1 MTTDE
6 NPKSPE
12 NRDDDDDPTGGR
24 DNPFGVFPLVMIL
37 VLVVGGLFVIFE
49 LRDMASIQDCASSGR
64 RNCAPIE
71 LR

>member
-1 MTTDE
+1 
-6 NPKSPE
+6 
-12 NRDDDDDPTGGR
+12 
-24 DNPFGVFPLVMIL
+24 MIL